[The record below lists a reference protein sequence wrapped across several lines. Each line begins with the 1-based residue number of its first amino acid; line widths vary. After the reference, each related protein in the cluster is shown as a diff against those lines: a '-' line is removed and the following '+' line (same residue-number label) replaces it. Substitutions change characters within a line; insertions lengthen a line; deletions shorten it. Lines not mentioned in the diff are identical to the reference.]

1 MSETIEGEQT
11 ESITIESDTKRR
23 ISGFLPDAIAQALGS
38 YYSFAQQ
45 DAPPEAK
52 EFSAHHNACKV
63 AIAHIELLIKLA
75 RWADVPEAGDQDRQ
89 VRAQLAEVLQRAQGE
104 VEDYNERAKATDKRV
119 YLNLGDERRPE
130 PDR

>member
-1 MSETIEGEQT
+1 MSKIIESEQT

-23 ISGFLPDAIAQALGS
+23 ISSFLPDAIAQALGS

-75 RWADVPEAGDQDRQ
+75 RWADVPEAGDQDKEI
-89 VRAQLAEVLQRAQGE
+89 RAQLTDIVQRARGE
-104 VEDYNERAKATDKRV
+104 VEDYNERQKAVDKRV
-119 YLNLGDERRPE
+119 YLNIGDERRPE